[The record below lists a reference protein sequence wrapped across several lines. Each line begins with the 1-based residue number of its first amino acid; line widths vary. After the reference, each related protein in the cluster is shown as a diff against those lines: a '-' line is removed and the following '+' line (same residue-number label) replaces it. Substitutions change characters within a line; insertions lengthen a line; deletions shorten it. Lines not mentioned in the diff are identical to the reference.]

1 MTVLLLFR
9 RCVRERLCRGEHWV
23 AGSKACPG
31 SVLDPVIWSPCG
43 RMMFKVS
50 SMKIL
55 KPCKCACQRQYD
67 VTLIYCWQF
76 ILCIVRKLLRLAVIK
91 VFGLKG
97 CNVKSVTS
105 EGRLASLIP
114 GVWKLGMFSMLISL
128 HAKCLFLK
136 LAVEGMLRKQTQK

>member
-1 MTVLLLFR
+1 M

-23 AGSKACPG
+23 ARSKGCPE
-31 SVLDPVIWSPCG
+31 SVMDPVIWGPCG

-55 KPCKCACQRQYD
+55 KPCKCACQWQYD
-67 VTLIYCWQF
+67 FTLIYCWHF
-76 ILCIVRKLLRLAVIK
+76 ILCIDRKLHGLAVIK
-91 VFGLKG
+91 VFRLKG

-105 EGRLASLIP
+105 EGRLASLLP

-136 LAVEGMLRKQTQK
+136 LAFEGMLRKQIQK